1 MLPGGKKIIL
11 GVCGSIAA
19 YKSAEL
25 VRLLVKSG
33 AEVKVI
39 MTEAAKDFITPLTLS
54 TLSKHEVLSDF
65 SNTDTDTWNEH
76 VQLGLWAD
84 HLLIAPASANT
95 IAKMAHGMCDNFL
108 TAVYL
113 SAKCSVSVA
122 PAMDLDMYQHPS
134 TQQNLSTLQSYGVSI
149 IGPDSG
155 ELASGLNGM
164 GRMTEPEEIV
174 QSLSGKKKDQSLVGY
189 KALVTAG
196 PTREAIDPVRFL
208 SNNSSGKMGV
218 AIANELANR
227 GADVTLVAGPGCVN
241 GQHNSINRINIVSAA
256 EMHKVCVEHFPNS
269 NITVMAAAVADF
281 TPQTVVDKKI
291 KKNGSELDLHLTS
304 TKDILADIGSRKREN
319 QVVVGF
325 AMETDNALE
334 NAKKKLQNKNADAI
348 VLNSL
353 NEKGAGFKT
362 DTNKVTIIDRK
373 GNEVEHPLKLKTEV
387 AQDIIDHIL
396 NLL

>member
-134 TQQNLSTLQSYGVSI
+134 TQQNLSALQSYGVSI